1 MTGKQMGNVRSGILG
16 TGHSYP
22 EGILTN
28 ADLEELVETSDE
40 WIFSRTGIKQRRKAA
55 PGEYTSI
62 FAVRAA
68 RQAIERAGID
78 PLEIDLL
85 LCATVTP
92 DQILPSTGCIVQA
105 ELGAHKAAAM
115 DLVAAC
121 SGFLYGLTL
130 ADTMIR
136 TGQARYAVVI
146 GAEILTQYVD
156 YTDRATCV
164 LFGDGAGAAVLGP
177 MEGDQGI
184 LAARIRSDG
193 RYLEQLY
200 SPGGGTRRPSSAE
213 TLAAG
218 DHFFKMKGNEL
229 FKVAVRSMSE
239 ISCEVLAEAGL
250 AAQDVD
256 LFIPHQANQRITDA
270 VASKLKVDEG
280 RVYSNIS
287 MHGNTSSASIP
298 IGLDECVEAGRIKE
312 GDLVLMASFG
322 GGVTWGAVLVR
333 W

>member
-1 MTGKQMGNVRSGILG
+1 MANVSAGILG

-28 ADLEELVETSDE
+28 ADLEKTVETSDE
-40 WIFSRTGIKQRRKAA
+40 WITTRTGIKQRRKAG
-55 PGEYTSI
+55 PGEYTSM

-68 RQAIERAGID
+68 QQAIERAG
-78 PLEIDLL
+78 LEPADIDLL

-92 DQILPSTGCIVQA
+92 DQILPSTGCLIQA
-105 ELGAHKAAAM
+105 ELGAHNAAAM
-115 DLVAAC
+115 DVVAAC

-130 ADTMIR
+130 ANTMVQ
-136 TGQARYAVVI
+136 TGQSRNALVI

-156 YTDRATCV
+156 YTDRQTCV

-177 MEGDQGI
+177 VDSDHGI
-184 LAARIRSDG
+184 LATRIKSDG
-193 RYLEQLY
+193 RYEEQLY
-200 SPGGGTRRPSSAE
+200 SPGGGTRRPPTAD

-229 FKVAVRSMSE
+229 FKVAVRSMTD
-239 ISCEVLAEAGL
+239 ISREVLDEAGL
-250 AAQDVD
+250 SAEDVS

-270 VASKLKVDEG
+270 VANKLNVDDA
-280 RVYSNIS
+280 RVYSNIA

-298 IGLDECVEAGRIKE
+298 IALDECVEEGRIKKD
-312 GDLVLMASFG
+312 DLILLASFG
-322 GGVTWGAVLVR
+322 GGVTWGGVLIR